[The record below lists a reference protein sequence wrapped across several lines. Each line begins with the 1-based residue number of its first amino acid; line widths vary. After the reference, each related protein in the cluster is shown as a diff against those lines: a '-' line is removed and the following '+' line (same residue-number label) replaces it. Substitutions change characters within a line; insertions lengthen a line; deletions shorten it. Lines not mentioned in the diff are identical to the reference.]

1 MSRGITCHLSP
12 PSPNAEAPRGHRM
25 RSTGCQR
32 QVSAIG
38 FNTQKM
44 TFLIVGGFT
53 GTDEGKRGEVPL
65 ENLSRK
71 GDFS

>member
-1 MSRGITCHLSP
+1 
-12 PSPNAEAPRGHRM
+12 M